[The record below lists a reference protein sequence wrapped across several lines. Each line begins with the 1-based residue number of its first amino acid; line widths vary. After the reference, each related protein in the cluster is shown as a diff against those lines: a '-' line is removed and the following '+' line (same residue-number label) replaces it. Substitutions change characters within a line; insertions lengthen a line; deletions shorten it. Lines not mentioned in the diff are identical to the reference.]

1 MNKKLYLKCWAIIY
15 CSALFL
21 YLRINLVVQ
30 TKSALLSNVTDS
42 TILLL
47 LLLLPLPVILRYE
60 IIKSFRQMTDALHF
74 PIADSVFH
82 LTDIQNI
89 NYNISIF
96 TKTDNAEFFFFM
108 FNKY

>member
-21 YLRINLVVQ
+21 YLRITPVVQ

-42 TILLL
+42 TIL

>member
-47 LLLLPLPVILRYE
+47 LLLPLPVILRYE

-89 NYNISIF
+89 NYHISIF